1 MNYEQAANL
10 LASKNNIALL
20 CHIRP
25 DADTVGSACAL
36 KSALESMGK
45 NVTVF
50 CADKMPKRLAFIPEA
65 DFTEYSGETTAVPD
79 ICLAEKG
86 IIFSAPDENFLC
98 RLKTALGSP
107 DILLCAVDVAETH
120 LLGAVG
126 EATDGRID
134 LKIDH
139 HRLGSPYAAENLIVP
154 EAAATGE
161 IIFDILKAMPGL
173 GSFGENVS
181 SALYAAISS
190 DTGCFRYSNVTPK
203 TLKTAAALIESGA
216 HSYAVSQ
223 RLFELKTKE
232 QLSAENALTGLIRY
246 SAGGA
251 IASVTVSNE
260 MKRNLGIDD
269 EDISDLVSLL
279 RQIEG
284 VRLAVTIKQ
293 TAEEKVYKVS
303 MRSLS
308 EVDASAICAVFG
320 GGGHRRAAGATVEAD
335 SPEEAESKVLET
347 AIGFFPVNGRKPQ

>member
-1 MNYEQAANL
+1 M
-10 LASKNNIALL
+10 
-20 CHIRP
+20 
-25 DADTVGSACAL
+25 
-36 KSALESMGK
+36 
-45 NVTVF
+45 
-50 CADKMPKRLAFIPEA
+50 
-65 DFTEYSGETTAVPD
+65 
-79 ICLAEKG
+79 
-86 IIFSAPDENFLC
+86 
-98 RLKTALGSP
+98 
-107 DILLCAVDVAETH
+107 
-120 LLGAVG
+120 
-126 EATDGRID
+126 
-134 LKIDH
+134 
-139 HRLGSPYAAENLIVP
+139 
-154 EAAATGE
+154 
-161 IIFDILKAMPGL
+161 
-173 GSFGENVS
+173 
-181 SALYAAISS
+181 
-190 DTGCFRYSNVTPK
+190 
-203 TLKTAAALIESGA
+203 KTAAALIESGA